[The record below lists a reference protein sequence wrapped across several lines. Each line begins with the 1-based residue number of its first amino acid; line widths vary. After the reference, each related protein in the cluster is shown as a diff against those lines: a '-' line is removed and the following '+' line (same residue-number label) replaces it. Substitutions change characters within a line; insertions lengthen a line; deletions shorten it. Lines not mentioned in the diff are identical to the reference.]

1 MCALKFLFLFYL
13 TVLCDMYYNICV
25 LMEDN
30 IY

>member
-1 MCALKFLFLFYL
+1 MCTKIFVLFYL